1 MTDEQQK
8 KHGRS
13 ILRIPILKMGTFS
26 AIDWFVAISV
36 TLTLIWKPLSIWI
49 LGFDA
54 AGRVPFLMLA
64 ISLILYAKRILRTSF
79 RFPLALYCLVA
90 VYMFV
95 NGYLQQGYRTY
106 PSDGIYL
113 MFCAALQ
120 APAVMLL
127 IAAGAKK
134 DFDATVDYLILAL
147 YTYVLLALFCSG
159 LTHVNRLELEINANE
174 IALYTAI
181 LCILMLL
188 KFFRRRLSFLAL
200 VLLLVIPFFVIIE
213 TGSRMALAMVAFV
226 LIAAIFIVQNIRNV
240 KSLAVSLLLIGT
252 LVLGMSYIMSNTLMG
267 ERIRGTTTQTEKNK
281 SVGTSTM
288 LDKFGDRGLQY
299 FYSWPYFL
307 QNPVFGI
314 GFNNWI
320 VYNPLKLVCHSEYM
334 VQYVE
339 NGLVAFIPY
348 MIFFI
353 GLMRRTLTGRKHK
366 DPKWRQSASI
376 LFAALLAIAFS
387 NSVLWSHDQFCV
399 FAVYALSFAVET
411 PGKKTR
417 RRIRLVFGSPKKHK
431 EQ

>member
-1 MTDEQQK
+1 MTDEQQEK
-8 KHGRS
+8 RRRPALK
-13 ILRIPILKMGTFS
+13 LPILKIGAF
-26 AIDWFVAISV
+26 AAVDWFVAASV
-36 TLTLIWKPLSIWI
+36 ILTLIWKPLSVWV

-54 AGRVPFLMLA
+54 AGRVPFALLA
-64 ISLILYAKRILRTSF
+64 LSIVLYAKRILHTSF
-79 RFPLALYCLVA
+79 RFPLALYCMVA
-90 VYMFV
+90 LYMFV

-127 IAAGAKK
+127 IAANAKK
-134 DFDATVDYLILAL
+134 DFDTTVDYLILGL
-147 YTYVLLALFCSG
+147 YAYVLLALFCSG
-159 LTHVNRLELEINANE
+159 LTHLNRLELKINANE

-188 KFFRRRLSFLAL
+188 KFFRRRLDFLSL
-200 VLLLVIPFFVIIE
+200 VLLLAIPFFVIIE
-213 TGSRMALAMVAFV
+213 TGSRMALAMVAIV
-226 LIAAIFIVQNIRNV
+226 LIAAIFIKQNLRSAR
-240 KSLAVSLLLIGT
+240 SLAISVLLIGA
-252 LVLGMSYIMSNTLMG
+252 LIAGMSYIMSNTLIG
-267 ERIRGTTTQTEKNK
+267 ERMRGTTTQTEKNR

-353 GLMRRTLTGRKHK
+353 GLLRRTLSGRKHK
-366 DPKWRQSASI
+366 DRKWSQSAGI
-376 LFAALLAIAFS
+376 LSAAMLAIAFS

-399 FAVYALSFAVET
+399 FAIYALCFAVES
-411 PGKKTR
+411 PGRQKR
-417 RRIRLVFGSPKKHK
+417 RRIRFVLGSHAKTNGK
-431 EQ
+431 